1 MRDGQEAASMDRPEQ
16 QAKVANM
23 EAIAAEQP
31 AATLERKGLNGG
43 PQREAPRVISEAEG
57 QPDALE
63 AARQWLAREHAATE
77 RLFEQPLEAAR
88 GDSAA
93 GPSMQPAGSHWQAP
107 VNAGPG
113 VREMGAAAGQEV
125 AISLMNVQVCVSRI
139 SENARA
145 CMPC

>member
-1 MRDGQEAASMDRPEQ
+1 
-16 QAKVANM
+16 M

-43 PQREAPRVISEAEG
+43 PQQEAPSVISETEG
-57 QPDALE
+57 RPDALE

-77 RLFEQPLEAAR
+77 MLFEQPLEAAR

-125 AISLMNVQVCVSRI
+125 AISLMNIQVCVSQM
-139 SENARA
+139 SQSARA